1 MKGEGGFTMTAY
13 EDVKLTPTEAL
24 NIYLEKYPDA
34 YIKEVELELKSGR
47 FVYEVEGYTDNE
59 KNELYIDSNNGNILE
74 MKTQFFRGRYDRITP
89 EATDQIIPLV
99 EKALADAGEG
109 SQLYEYEL
117 EVEDLRLELEVKITG
132 ANGVYLNY
140 KYDLGTGELIRKK

>member
-1 MKGEGGFTMTAY
+1 MSAY
-13 EDVKLTPTEAL
+13 DKVKLTPTEAL

-34 YIKEVELELKSGR
+34 YIKEVELELKSGV

-59 KNELYIDSNNGNILE
+59 KNELYIDSVNGNILE

-89 EATDQIIPLV
+89 EATDQIEGLV
-99 EKALADAGEG
+99 KEALDDAGSG
-109 SQLYEYEL
+109 SELYEYEL

-132 ANGVYLNY
+132 ANGQYLNY
-140 KYDLGTGELIRKK
+140 KYDLGTGDLIHKK